1 MHFHFS
7 IPSSVAFAP
16 GTAETVGHL
25 LRGFE
30 ISKVLCIYDSEVKKA
45 GIADTILAS
54 LKAAKL
60 EVTEWG
66 AVQPNPTDELVE
78 EGALLAKEAGIDAIV
93 AVGGGSVIDA
103 AKAVSILMTNESPI
117 NQYDGIN
124 MVKNPGIQVI
134 AIPTTAGSASEVT
147 SFTVITDTK
156 LQKKMVIGGQ
166 NVGARVA
173 LIDPLLTIGV
183 PPALTASTGMGAL
196 AHAIEA
202 YLSVANSIPTD
213 INALKAIELIFQESP
228 GSGEE
233 WQQHGRT
240 NQYPPWEAYWQDSPT
255 TRQFSALPIPFPTPS
270 ASTPVSRTDSPMPQ
284 SFPMSME
291 YNGHAVPERVKD
303 IGVAMGLDIKDLTP
317 SDALRLRSRHSCNYP
332 ARSAFPPLKELGVS
346 RDDFEKIAL
355 DSLKEISTIF
365 NPRNPEQRR
374 RHRHSGKSIPVS
386 SAVGSGRNFRS
397 RSLAAGQKLPPAS

>member
-25 LRGFE
+25 LLGFE
-30 ISKVLCIYDSEVKKA
+30 VSKVLCIYDSGVKKA
-45 GIADTILAS
+45 GHADTVLAS
-54 LKAAKL
+54 LKSAKL

-66 AVQPNPTDELVE
+66 EVQPNPTDELVE
-78 EGALLAKEAGIDAIV
+78 EGALLAKEAGVEAIV

-124 MVKNPGIQVI
+124 LVKTPGIQVI

-173 LIDPLLTIGV
+173 LIDPRLTIST

-213 INALKAIELIFQESP
+213 INALKAIELIFRNLPEAVES
-228 GSGEE
+228 GGNIDA
-233 WQQHGRT
+233 RT
-240 NQYPPWEAYWQDSPT
+240 NTLLGSVLAGFAYN
-255 TRQFSALPIPFPTPS
+255 SAILGLAHSISHPLCVHSGVPHGFANAAVLPY
-270 ASTPVSRTDSPMPQ
+270 V
-284 SFPMSME
+284 ME
-291 YNGHAVPERVKD
+291 YNGQAVPERIKD
-303 IGVAMGLDIKDLTP
+303 IGMAIGLDVKDLTP
-317 SDALRLRSRHSCNYP
+317 NDALPVTIDAVLQLSRRIGIP
-332 ARSAFPPLKELGVS
+332 TLKELGAS

-365 NPRNPEQRR
+365 NPRNPSKEDVIAILEKAFQ
-374 RHRHSGKSIPVS
+374 
-386 SAVGSGRNFRS
+386 
-397 RSLAAGQKLPPAS
+397 

>member
-30 ISKVLCIYDSEVKKA
+30 ISKVLCIYDCEVKKA
-45 GIADTILAS
+45 GIVDSVLAS

-66 AVQPNPTDELVE
+66 EVQPNPTDELVE
-78 EGALLAKEAGIDAIV
+78 KGAVLAKEAGVDAIV

-124 MVKNPGIQVI
+124 LVKNPGIQVI

-147 SFTVITDTK
+147 SFTVITDTT

-173 LIDPLLTIGV
+173 LLDPRLTVGA
-183 PPALTASTGMGAL
+183 PPALTASTGMAAM
-196 AHAIEA
+196 AHAVEA

-213 INALKAIELIFQESP
+213 INALKAIELIFHNLPEAVRN
-228 GSGEE
+228 GTNLAA
-233 WQQHGRT
+233 RT
-240 NQYPPWEAYWQDSPT
+240 NILLGSLLAGFAYN
-255 TRQFSALPIPFPTPS
+255 SAILGLAHSISHPLCVYSGISHGFANAAVLPY
-270 ASTPVSRTDSPMPQ
+270 V
-284 SFPMSME
+284 ME
-291 YNGHAVPERVKD
+291 YNGKAVPERIKD
-303 IGVAMGLDIKDLTP
+303 IGLAMGLDIKDLAP
-317 SDALRLRSRHSCNYP
+317 NDALPITIDAVLQLSRTIDIP
-332 ARSAFPPLKELGVS
+332 TLKELGAS

-365 NPRNPEQRR
+365 NPRNPSKEDVIAILE
-374 RHRHSGKSIPVS
+374 K
-386 SAVGSGRNFRS
+386 AF
-397 RSLAAGQKLPPAS
+397 

>member
-25 LRGFE
+25 LRGFD

-45 GIADTILAS
+45 GIVDSILTS

-78 EGALLAKEAGIDAIV
+78 EGALLAKEAGVDAIV

-117 NQYDGIN
+117 NLYDGIN
-124 MVKNPGIQVI
+124 MVKKPGIQVI

-173 LIDPLLTIGV
+173 LVDPRLTIGI
-183 PPALTASTGMGAL
+183 PPALTAATGMGAL

-213 INALKAIELIFQESP
+213 INALKAIELIFHNLPEAVEN
-228 GSGEE
+228 GCNMAA
-233 WQQHGRT
+233 RT
-240 NQYPPWEAYWQDSPT
+240 NISLGSLLAGFAYN
-255 TRQFSALPIPFPTPS
+255 SAILGLAHSISHPLCTYSGVAHGAANAAVLPY
-270 ASTPVSRTDSPMPQ
+270 V
-284 SFPMSME
+284 ME
-291 YNGHAVPERVKD
+291 YNGHTVPERVQD

-317 SDALRLRSRHSCNYP
+317 SDALPVTIAALLQLSRTIGIP
-332 ARSAFPPLKELGVS
+332 TLKELGVS

-365 NPRNPEQRR
+365 NPRNPSKEDVIAILE
-374 RHRHSGKSIPVS
+374 K
-386 SAVGSGRNFRS
+386 AF
-397 RSLAAGQKLPPAS
+397 

>member
-45 GIADTILAS
+45 GIVDRVLAS
-54 LKAAKL
+54 LKASKL

-66 AVQPNPTDELVE
+66 AVLPNPTDELVE
-78 EGALLAKEAGIDAIV
+78 KGALLAKETGVEAIV

-124 MVKNPGIQVI
+124 LVKNPGIQVI

-147 SFTVITDTK
+147 SFTVITDTT

-166 NVGARVA
+166 NVGARIA
-173 LIDPLLTIGV
+173 LVDPRLTIGA
-183 PPALTASTGMGAL
+183 PPALTASTGMA
-196 AHAIEA
+196 AMSHAIEA

-213 INALKAIELIFQESP
+213 INALKAIELIYHNLAEAVQN
-228 GSGEE
+228 GSDMTA
-233 WQQHGRT
+233 RT
-240 NQYPPWEAYWQDSPT
+240 NILLGSLLAGFAYN
-255 TRQFSALPIPFPTPS
+255 SAILGLAHSISHPLCIYSAIPHGFANAAVLPY
-270 ASTPVSRTDSPMPQ
+270 V
-284 SFPMSME
+284 ME
-291 YNGHAVPERVKD
+291 YNGQAVPERVKD
-303 IGVAMGLDIKDLTP
+303 IGLAMGLEIKDLAPNEALTATI
-317 SDALRLRSRHSCNYP
+317 DAVLKLSRTIGIP
-332 ARSAFPPLKELGVS
+332 TLKDLGAS

-365 NPRNPEQRR
+365 NPRNPSKEDVIAILE
-374 RHRHSGKSIPVS
+374 K
-386 SAVGSGRNFRS
+386 AF
-397 RSLAAGQKLPPAS
+397 

>member
-1 MHFHFS
+1 
-7 IPSSVAFAP
+7 
-16 GTAETVGHL
+16 VGHL

-45 GIADTILAS
+45 GIVDPILAS
-54 LKAAKL
+54 LKASKL

-66 AVQPNPTDELVE
+66 SAQPNPTDELVE
-78 EGALLAKEAGIDAIV
+78 EGALLAKEAGVEAIV

-124 MVKNPGIQVI
+124 LVKNPGIQVI

-147 SFTVITDTK
+147 SFTVIIDTK

-173 LIDPLLTIGV
+173 LVDPRLTIGA

-213 INALKAIELIFQESP
+213 INALKAIELIFRNLPEAVQN
-228 GSGEE
+228 GSNMEA
-233 WQQHGRT
+233 RT
-240 NQYPPWEAYWQDSPT
+240 NILLGSVLAGFAYN
-255 TRQFSALPIPFPTPS
+255 SAILGLAHSISHPLCTYSGVSHGFANAAVLPY
-270 ASTPVSRTDSPMPQ
+270 V
-284 SFPMSME
+284 ME
-291 YNGHAVPERVKD
+291 YNGQAVPERIKD
-303 IGVAMGLDIKDLTP
+303 IGLAMGLDVKDLTP
-317 SDALRLRSRHSCNYP
+317 GDALPVTVAAVLELSRTIGIP
-332 ARSAFPPLKELGVS
+332 TLKELGAS
-346 RDDFEKIAL
+346 RNDFEKIAL

-365 NPRNPEQRR
+365 NPRNPSKEDVIAILEKAF
-374 RHRHSGKSIPVS
+374 H
-386 SAVGSGRNFRS
+386 
-397 RSLAAGQKLPPAS
+397 

>member
-45 GIADTILAS
+45 GIVDPVLAS

-66 AVQPNPTDELVE
+66 EVQPNPTDELVE
-78 EGALLAKEAGIDAIV
+78 KGALLAKEAGIDAIV

-124 MVKNPGIQVI
+124 LVKNPGIQVI

-147 SFTVITDTK
+147 SFTVITDTT
-156 LQKKMVIGGQ
+156 LRKKMVIGGQ

-173 LIDPLLTIGV
+173 LLDPLLTIGA
-183 PPALTASTGMGAL
+183 PPALTASTGIAAM
-196 AHAIEA
+196 AHAVEA

-213 INALKAIELIFQESP
+213 INALKAIELISRNLPDAVQN
-228 GSGEE
+228 GSNKSA
-233 WQQHGRT
+233 RT
-240 NQYPPWEAYWQDSPT
+240 NILLGSLLAGFAYN
-255 TRQFSALPIPFPTPS
+255 SAILGLAHSISHPLCVYSGISHGFANAAVLPF
-270 ASTPVSRTDSPMPQ
+270 V
-284 SFPMSME
+284 ME
-291 YNGHAVPERVKD
+291 YNGKAVPERIKD
-303 IGVAMGLDIKDLTP
+303 IGLAMGLEIKDLAP
-317 SDALRLRSRHSCNYP
+317 NDALPITIDAVLQLSRTIGIP
-332 ARSAFPPLKELGVS
+332 TLKELGAS

-365 NPRNPEQRR
+365 NPRNPSKEDVIAILE
-374 RHRHSGKSIPVS
+374 K
-386 SAVGSGRNFRS
+386 AF
-397 RSLAAGQKLPPAS
+397 

>member
-25 LRGFE
+25 LLGFE
-30 ISKVLCIYDSEVKKA
+30 VSKVLCIYDSEIKKA
-45 GIADTILAS
+45 GLTDSVLAS

-66 AVQPNPTDELVE
+66 SVQPNPTDKLVE
-78 EGALLAKEAGIDAIV
+78 EGAILAKEAEVQAIV
-93 AVGGGSVIDA
+93 AIGGGSVIDA
-103 AKAVSILMTNESPI
+103 AKAVAILMTNESPI

-124 MVKNPGIQVI
+124 LVKNPGIPVI

-166 NVGARVA
+166 NVGARIA
-173 LIDPLLTIGV
+173 LIDPRLTSNA
-183 PPALTASTGMGAL
+183 PPALTASTGMAAM

-213 INALKAIELIFQESP
+213 INALKAIDLIFHNLPIAVQD
-228 GSGEE
+228 GCNMAA
-233 WQQHGRT
+233 RT
-240 NQYPPWEAYWQDSPT
+240 NILLGSMLAGFAYN
-255 TRQFSALPIPFPTPS
+255 SAILGLAHSISHPLCVYSGVPHGFANASVLPHVI
-270 ASTPVSRTDSPMPQ
+270 
-284 SFPMSME
+284 E
-291 YNGHAVPERVKD
+291 YNGQAVPERVKD
-303 IGVAMGLDIKDLTP
+303 IGLAMGLEIQNLAAKE
-317 SDALRLRSRHSCNYP
+317 ALPATIEAVANLSRTIGIP
-332 ARSAFPPLKELGVS
+332 TLKELGVS

-365 NPRNPEQRR
+365 NPRNPSKEDVIAILEKAFQ
-374 RHRHSGKSIPVS
+374 
-386 SAVGSGRNFRS
+386 
-397 RSLAAGQKLPPAS
+397 

>member
-25 LRGFE
+25 LLGFE
-30 ISKVLCIYDSEVKKA
+30 VSKVLCIYDSGVKKA
-45 GIADTILAS
+45 GHADTVLAS
-54 LKAAKL
+54 LKSAKL

-78 EGALLAKEAGIDAIV
+78 EGALLAKEAGVEAIV

-124 MVKNPGIQVI
+124 LVKTPGIQVI

-173 LIDPLLTIGV
+173 LIDPRLTIST

-213 INALKAIELIFQESP
+213 INALKAIELIFRNLPEAVES
-228 GSGEE
+228 GGNIDA
-233 WQQHGRT
+233 RT
-240 NQYPPWEAYWQDSPT
+240 NTLLGSVLAGFAYN
-255 TRQFSALPIPFPTPS
+255 SAILGLAHSISHPLCVHSGVPHGFANAAVLPY
-270 ASTPVSRTDSPMPQ
+270 V
-284 SFPMSME
+284 ME
-291 YNGHAVPERVKD
+291 YNGQAVPERIKD
-303 IGVAMGLDIKDLTP
+303 IGMAIGLDVKDLTP
-317 SDALRLRSRHSCNYP
+317 NDALPVTIDAVLQLSRRIGIP
-332 ARSAFPPLKELGVS
+332 TLKELGAS

-365 NPRNPEQRR
+365 NPRNPSKEDVIAILEKAFQ
-374 RHRHSGKSIPVS
+374 
-386 SAVGSGRNFRS
+386 
-397 RSLAAGQKLPPAS
+397 

>member
-25 LRGFE
+25 LLGFE
-30 ISKVLCIYDSEVKKA
+30 VSKVLCIYDSEIKKA
-45 GIADTILAS
+45 GLTDSVLAS

-66 AVQPNPTDELVE
+66 SVQPNPTDKLVE
-78 EGALLAKEAGIDAIV
+78 EGAILAKEAEVQAIV
-93 AVGGGSVIDA
+93 AIGGGSVIDA
-103 AKAVSILMTNESPI
+103 AKAVAILMTNESPI

-124 MVKNPGIQVI
+124 LVKNPGIPVI

-166 NVGARVA
+166 NVGARIA
-173 LIDPLLTIGV
+173 LIDPRLTSNA
-183 PPALTASTGMGAL
+183 PPALTASTGMAAM

-213 INALKAIELIFQESP
+213 INALKAIDLIFHNLPIAVQD
-228 GSGEE
+228 GCNMAA
-233 WQQHGRT
+233 RT
-240 NQYPPWEAYWQDSPT
+240 NILLGSMLAGFAYN
-255 TRQFSALPIPFPTPS
+255 SAILGLAHSISHPLCVYSGVPHGFANASVLPHVI
-270 ASTPVSRTDSPMPQ
+270 
-284 SFPMSME
+284 E
-291 YNGHAVPERVKD
+291 YNGQAVPERVKD
-303 IGVAMGLDIKDLTP
+303 IGLAMGLEIQDLAAKE
-317 SDALRLRSRHSCNYP
+317 ALPATIEAVANLSRTIGIP
-332 ARSAFPPLKELGVS
+332 TLKELGVS

-365 NPRNPEQRR
+365 NPRNPSKEDVIAILEKAFQ
-374 RHRHSGKSIPVS
+374 
-386 SAVGSGRNFRS
+386 
-397 RSLAAGQKLPPAS
+397 

>member
-25 LRGFE
+25 LLGFE
-30 ISKVLCIYDSEVKKA
+30 VSKVLCIYDSGVKKA
-45 GIADTILAS
+45 GHADTVLAS
-54 LKAAKL
+54 LKSAKL

-66 AVQPNPTDELVE
+66 EVQPNPTDELVE
-78 EGALLAKEAGIDAIV
+78 EGALLAKEAGVEAIV

-124 MVKNPGIQVI
+124 LVKTPGIQVI

-173 LIDPLLTIGV
+173 LIDPRLTIST

-213 INALKAIELIFQESP
+213 INALKAIELIFRNLPEAVEN
-228 GSGEE
+228 GGNIDA
-233 WQQHGRT
+233 RT
-240 NQYPPWEAYWQDSPT
+240 NTLLGSVLAGFAYN
-255 TRQFSALPIPFPTPS
+255 SAILGLAHSISHPLCVHSGVPHGFANAAVLPY
-270 ASTPVSRTDSPMPQ
+270 V
-284 SFPMSME
+284 ME
-291 YNGHAVPERVKD
+291 YNGQAVPERIKD
-303 IGVAMGLDIKDLTP
+303 IGMAIGLDVKDLTP
-317 SDALRLRSRHSCNYP
+317 NDALPVTIDAVLQLSRRIGIP
-332 ARSAFPPLKELGVS
+332 TLKELGVS

-365 NPRNPEQRR
+365 NPRNPSKEDVIAILEKAFQ
-374 RHRHSGKSIPVS
+374 
-386 SAVGSGRNFRS
+386 
-397 RSLAAGQKLPPAS
+397 

>member
-45 GIADTILAS
+45 GIVDPILAS
-54 LKAAKL
+54 LKASKL

-66 AVQPNPTDELVE
+66 SVQPNPTDELVE
-78 EGALLAKEAGIDAIV
+78 EGALLAKEAGVEAIV

-124 MVKNPGIQVI
+124 LVKNPGIQVI

-147 SFTVITDTK
+147 SFTVIVDSK

-173 LIDPLLTIGV
+173 LVDPRLTIGA
-183 PPALTASTGMGAL
+183 PPALTASTGMAAL

-213 INALKAIELIFQESP
+213 INALKAIELIFHNLPEAVQNGGNMEA
-228 GSGEE
+228 
-233 WQQHGRT
+233 RT
-240 NQYPPWEAYWQDSPT
+240 NILLGSVLAGFAYN
-255 TRQFSALPIPFPTPS
+255 SAILGLAHSISHPLCTYSGVSHGFANAAVLPY
-270 ASTPVSRTDSPMPQ
+270 V
-284 SFPMSME
+284 ME
-291 YNGHAVPERVKD
+291 YNGHAVPERIKD
-303 IGVAMGLDIKDLTP
+303 IGVAMGLDVKDLTP
-317 SDALRLRSRHSCNYP
+317 GDALPVTIGAVLDLSRTIGIP
-332 ARSAFPPLKELGVS
+332 TLKELGAS
-346 RDDFEKIAL
+346 RNDFEKIAL

-365 NPRNPEQRR
+365 NPRNPSKEDVIAILEKAF
-374 RHRHSGKSIPVS
+374 H
-386 SAVGSGRNFRS
+386 
-397 RSLAAGQKLPPAS
+397 

>member
-45 GIADTILAS
+45 GIVDPILAS

-78 EGALLAKEAGIDAIV
+78 EGALLAKEAGVDAIV

-117 NQYDGIN
+117 NLYDGIN
-124 MVKNPGIQVI
+124 MVKTPGIQVI

-173 LIDPLLTIGV
+173 LVDPRLTIGT
-183 PPALTASTGMGAL
+183 PPALTAATGMGAL

-213 INALKAIELIFQESP
+213 INALKAIELIFHNLPEAVEN
-228 GSGEE
+228 GSNMAA
-233 WQQHGRT
+233 RT
-240 NQYPPWEAYWQDSPT
+240 NISLGSLLAGFAYN
-255 TRQFSALPIPFPTPS
+255 SAILGLAHSISHPLCIYSGVAHGLANAAVLPY
-270 ASTPVSRTDSPMPQ
+270 V
-284 SFPMSME
+284 ME
-291 YNGHAVPERVKD
+291 YNGHTVPERVQD

-317 SDALRLRSRHSCNYP
+317 SDALPVTVAALLQLSRTTGIP
-332 ARSAFPPLKELGVS
+332 TLKELGVS

-365 NPRNPEQRR
+365 NPRNPSKEDVIAILE
-374 RHRHSGKSIPVS
+374 K
-386 SAVGSGRNFRS
+386 AF
-397 RSLAAGQKLPPAS
+397 

>member
-30 ISKVLCIYDSEVKKA
+30 ISKVLCIYDSEIKKA
-45 GIADTILAS
+45 GIVDPVLAS
-54 LKAAKL
+54 LKASKL

-66 AVQPNPTDELVE
+66 SAQPNPTDELVE
-78 EGALLAKEAGIDAIV
+78 EGALLAKEAGIEAIV

-103 AKAVSILMTNESPI
+103 AKAISILMTNESPI

-124 MVKNPGIQVI
+124 LVKNPGIQVI

-147 SFTVITDTK
+147 SFTVIVDTK

-173 LIDPLLTIGV
+173 LVDPRLTIGA

-213 INALKAIELIFQESP
+213 INALKAIELIFQNLP
-228 GSGEE
+228 KAVQNGSNIEA
-233 WQQHGRT
+233 RT
-240 NQYPPWEAYWQDSPT
+240 NILLGSVLAGFAYN
-255 TRQFSALPIPFPTPS
+255 SAILGLAHSISHPLCTYSGVSHGFANAAVLPY
-270 ASTPVSRTDSPMPQ
+270 V
-284 SFPMSME
+284 ME
-291 YNGHAVPERVKD
+291 YNGQAVPERIKD
-303 IGVAMGLDIKDLTP
+303 IGVAMGLEVKDLTP
-317 SDALRLRSRHSCNYP
+317 GDALPVTVAAVLDLSRTIGIPS
-332 ARSAFPPLKELGVS
+332 LKELGAS
-346 RDDFEKIAL
+346 RNDFEKIAL

-365 NPRNPEQRR
+365 NPRNPSKEDVIAILEKAF
-374 RHRHSGKSIPVS
+374 H
-386 SAVGSGRNFRS
+386 
-397 RSLAAGQKLPPAS
+397 

>member
-25 LRGFE
+25 LLGFE
-30 ISKVLCIYDSEVKKA
+30 VSKVLCVYDSEVKKA
-45 GIADTILAS
+45 GLADTVLAS

-60 EVTEWG
+60 DVTEWG

-78 EGALLAKEAGIDAIV
+78 AGALLAKDAGVEAIV

-124 MVKNPGIQVI
+124 LVKNPGVQVI

-173 LIDPLLTIGV
+173 LVDPRLTVGA
-183 PPALTASTGMGAL
+183 PPALTASTGMAAL

-213 INALKAIELIFQESP
+213 INALKAIELIFNNLPEAVQN
-228 GSGEE
+228 GCNMAA
-233 WQQHGRT
+233 RT
-240 NQYPPWEAYWQDSPT
+240 NVLMGSILAGFAYN
-255 TRQFSALPIPFPTPS
+255 SAILGLAHSISHPLCVYSGVSHGFANAAVLPH
-270 ASTPVSRTDSPMPQ
+270 V
-284 SFPMSME
+284 ME
-291 YNGHAVPERVKD
+291 YNGQAVPERVKE
-303 IGVAMGLDIKDLTP
+303 IGVTMGLDIKDLAANE
-317 SDALRLRSRHSCNYP
+317 ALPVTVAAILELSRTIGIPTLN
-332 ARSAFPPLKELGVS
+332 ELGVS

-365 NPRNPEQRR
+365 NPRNPSKEDVVAILEKAFQ
-374 RHRHSGKSIPVS
+374 
-386 SAVGSGRNFRS
+386 
-397 RSLAAGQKLPPAS
+397 

>member
-25 LRGFE
+25 LLGFE
-30 ISKVLCIYDSEVKKA
+30 VSKVLCIYDSGVKKA
-45 GIADTILAS
+45 GHADTVLAS
-54 LKAAKL
+54 LKSAKL

-66 AVQPNPTDELVE
+66 EVQPNPTDELVE
-78 EGALLAKEAGIDAIV
+78 EGALLAKEAGVEAIV

-124 MVKNPGIQVI
+124 LVKTPGIQVI

-173 LIDPLLTIGV
+173 LIDPRLTIST

-213 INALKAIELIFQESP
+213 INALKAIELIFRNLPEAVES
-228 GSGEE
+228 GGNIDA
-233 WQQHGRT
+233 RT
-240 NQYPPWEAYWQDSPT
+240 NTLLGSVLAGFAYN
-255 TRQFSALPIPFPTPS
+255 SAILGLAHSISHPLCVHSGVPHGFANAAVLPY
-270 ASTPVSRTDSPMPQ
+270 V
-284 SFPMSME
+284 ME
-291 YNGHAVPERVKD
+291 YNGQAVPERIKD
-303 IGVAMGLDIKDLTP
+303 IGMAIGLDVKDLTP
-317 SDALRLRSRHSCNYP
+317 NDALPVTIDAVLQLSRRIGIP
-332 ARSAFPPLKELGVS
+332 TLKELGVS

-365 NPRNPEQRR
+365 NPRNPSKEDVIAILEKAFQ
-374 RHRHSGKSIPVS
+374 
-386 SAVGSGRNFRS
+386 
-397 RSLAAGQKLPPAS
+397 

>member
-25 LRGFE
+25 LLGFE
-30 ISKVLCIYDSEVKKA
+30 VSKVLCIYDSGVKKA
-45 GIADTILAS
+45 GHADTVLAS
-54 LKAAKL
+54 LKSAKL

-78 EGALLAKEAGIDAIV
+78 EGALLAKEAGVEAIV

-124 MVKNPGIQVI
+124 LVKTPGIQVI

-173 LIDPLLTIGV
+173 LIDPRLTIST

-213 INALKAIELIFQESP
+213 INALKAIELIFRNLPEAVES
-228 GSGEE
+228 GGNIDA
-233 WQQHGRT
+233 RT
-240 NQYPPWEAYWQDSPT
+240 NTLLGSVLAGFAYN
-255 TRQFSALPIPFPTPS
+255 SAILGLAHSISHPLCVPHGFANAAVLPY
-270 ASTPVSRTDSPMPQ
+270 V
-284 SFPMSME
+284 ME
-291 YNGHAVPERVKD
+291 YNGQAVPERIKD
-303 IGVAMGLDIKDLTP
+303 IGMAIGLDVKDLTP
-317 SDALRLRSRHSCNYP
+317 NDALPVTIDAVLQLSRRIGIP
-332 ARSAFPPLKELGVS
+332 TLKELGAS

-365 NPRNPEQRR
+365 NPRNPSKEDVIAILEKAFQ
-374 RHRHSGKSIPVS
+374 
-386 SAVGSGRNFRS
+386 
-397 RSLAAGQKLPPAS
+397 

>member
-45 GIADTILAS
+45 GIADTVLAS

-78 EGALLAKEAGIDAIV
+78 EGAILARAAEIEAIV

-173 LIDPLLTIGV
+173 LIDPRLTFAV
-183 PPALTASTGMGAL
+183 PPALTASTGMAAL

-213 INALKAIELIFQESP
+213 INALKAIELIFRNLPEAVKN
-228 GSGEE
+228 GSNKEA
-233 WQQHGRT
+233 RT
-240 NQYPPWEAYWQDSPT
+240 NTLLGSVLAGFAYN
-255 TRQFSALPIPFPTPS
+255 SAILGLAHSISHPLCIHSGVSHGFANAAVLPY
-270 ASTPVSRTDSPMPQ
+270 V
-284 SFPMSME
+284 ME
-291 YNGHAVPERVKD
+291 YNGQAVPERVRD
-303 IGVAMGLDIKDLTP
+303 IGVAMGLEVKDLAAN
-317 SDALRLRSRHSCNYP
+317 DAVSATVAAVLQLSRTIGIP
-332 ARSAFPPLKELGVS
+332 TLKELGAS

-365 NPRNPEQRR
+365 NPRNPSKEDVIAILE
-374 RHRHSGKSIPVS
+374 K
-386 SAVGSGRNFRS
+386 AF
-397 RSLAAGQKLPPAS
+397 K

>member
-25 LRGFE
+25 LLGFE
-30 ISKVLCIYDSEVKKA
+30 VSKVLCIYDSEVKKA
-45 GIADTILAS
+45 GLADAVLAS

-78 EGALLAKEAGIDAIV
+78 AGALLAKEAAVEAIV

-124 MVKNPGIQVI
+124 LVKNPGVQVI

-147 SFTVITDTK
+147 SFTVITDTT

-173 LIDPLLTIGV
+173 LVDPRLTVGA
-183 PPALTASTGMGAL
+183 PPALTASTGMAAM

-213 INALKAIELIFQESP
+213 INALKAIELIFHNLPDAVQN
-228 GSGEE
+228 GCNMAA
-233 WQQHGRT
+233 RT
-240 NQYPPWEAYWQDSPT
+240 NVLMGSILAGFAYN
-255 TRQFSALPIPFPTPS
+255 SAILGLAHSISHPLCVYSGVPHGFANAAVLPY
-270 ASTPVSRTDSPMPQ
+270 V
-284 SFPMSME
+284 ME
-291 YNGHAVPERVKD
+291 YNGQVVPERVKD
-303 IGVAMGLDIKDLTP
+303 IGVAMGLDIKDLAANEALTGTV
-317 SDALRLRSRHSCNYP
+317 DAILNLSRTIGIP
-332 ARSAFPPLKELGVS
+332 TLKELGVS

-365 NPRNPEQRR
+365 NPRNPSKEDVIAILEKAFQ
-374 RHRHSGKSIPVS
+374 
-386 SAVGSGRNFRS
+386 
-397 RSLAAGQKLPPAS
+397 

>member
-16 GTAETVGHL
+16 GSAETVGHL
-25 LRGFE
+25 LLGFE
-30 ISKVLCIYDSEVKKA
+30 VSKVLCVYDSEVKKA
-45 GIADTILAS
+45 GLADTVLSS

-66 AVQPNPTDELVE
+66 AVEPNPSDKLVE
-78 EGALLAKEAGIDAIV
+78 AGAVLAREAKVEAIV

-124 MVKNPGIQVI
+124 LVKTPGVQVI

-147 SFTVITDTK
+147 SFTVITDTA

-173 LIDPLLTIGV
+173 LIDPRLTIGIS
-183 PPALTASTGMGAL
+183 PDLTASTGMAAM

-213 INALKAIELIFQESP
+213 INALKAIELIFHNLPVAVQN
-228 GSGEE
+228 GGNMAA
-233 WQQHGRT
+233 RT
-240 NQYPPWEAYWQDSPT
+240 NILLGSMLAGFAYN
-255 TRQFSALPIPFPTPS
+255 SAILGLAHSISHPLCIYSGVSHGFANAAVLPY
-270 ASTPVSRTDSPMPQ
+270 V
-284 SFPMSME
+284 ME
-291 YNGHAVPERVKD
+291 YNGQAVPERVKD
-303 IGVAMGLDIKDLTP
+303 VGLAMGLEIQDLAA
-317 SDALRLRSRHSCNYP
+317 DEALPLTIEAVVNLSRTIGIP
-332 ARSAFPPLKELGVS
+332 TLKELGVS

-365 NPRNPEQRR
+365 NPRNPSKEDVVAILEKAFQ
-374 RHRHSGKSIPVS
+374 
-386 SAVGSGRNFRS
+386 
-397 RSLAAGQKLPPAS
+397 

>member
-30 ISKVLCIYDSEVKKA
+30 ISKVLCIYDGEVKKA
-45 GIADTILAS
+45 GIVDTVLTS

-60 EVTEWG
+60 EVTEWS

-78 EGALLAKEAGIDAIV
+78 EGALLAKEAGVDAIV

-124 MVKNPGIQVI
+124 LVKNPGIQVI

-147 SFTVITDTK
+147 SFTVITDTT

-173 LIDPLLTIGV
+173 LLDPRLTVGV
-183 PPALTASTGMGAL
+183 PPALTASTGMAAL
-196 AHAIEA
+196 AHAVEA

-213 INALKAIELIFQESP
+213 INALKAIELIFHYLPEAVQN
-228 GSGEE
+228 GSNMAA
-233 WQQHGRT
+233 RT
-240 NQYPPWEAYWQDSPT
+240 NILLGSLLAGFAYN
-255 TRQFSALPIPFPTPS
+255 SAILGLAHSISHPLCVHSGIPHGFANAAVLPY
-270 ASTPVSRTDSPMPQ
+270 V
-284 SFPMSME
+284 ME
-291 YNGHAVPERVKD
+291 YNGQAVPERIKD
-303 IGVAMGLDIKDLTP
+303 IGLAMGLEIKDLTP
-317 SDALRLRSRHSCNYP
+317 NDALSITIDAVLQMSRAIGIP
-332 ARSAFPPLKELGVS
+332 TLKELGAS

-365 NPRNPEQRR
+365 NPRNPSKEDVIAILE
-374 RHRHSGKSIPVS
+374 K
-386 SAVGSGRNFRS
+386 AF
-397 RSLAAGQKLPPAS
+397 